1 MKYAQIFALGTI
13 LALAATAALTGCTTV
28 KEKWGEL
35 WSKNK
40 PQVELPVPTPEQP
53 PTQATDDEVD
63 FSKLKWT
70 RGGSNFSSA
79 KREQGAIIRNVRIRA
94 GGTPTLFYTGE
105 GFGHWPKREAES
117 NITHIWC
124 TFFDED
130 GDGIYE
136 RGGKWDWGRA
146 NFLERPMH
154 HMDFNYKN
162 WDGYPR
168 KGTPWAAVITDVK
181 GKRRSNVV
189 KGGWP

>member
-1 MKYAQIFALGTI
+1 MKKLAITLTLTI
-13 LALAATAALTGCTTV
+13 ATATLTGCATI

-40 PQVELPVPTPEQP
+40 PQIELPPVPTPEQP
-53 PTQATDDEVD
+53 QAQATDDEVAFD
-63 FSKLKWT
+63 KLKWT
-70 RGGSNFSSA
+70 RGGANFSRA

-105 GFGHWPKREAES
+105 GFSHWPKRENES

-162 WDGYPR
+162 WDGYPK

-189 KGGWP
+189 KGVWP

>member
-13 LALAATAALTGCTTV
+13 LTLAITTLTGCASI
-28 KEKWGEL
+28 KEKLGEL
-35 WSKNK
+35 WQKNK
-40 PQVELPVPTPEQP
+40 PQIELPVPTPEQTP
-53 PTQATDDEVD
+53 EQTTDDEVD

-70 RGGSNFSSA
+70 RGGSNFSGA
-79 KREQGAIIRNVRIRA
+79 KREQGAIIRNVRIRV

-105 GFGHWPKREAES
+105 GFGHWPKREPES

-162 WDGYPR
+162 WDGYPK
-168 KGTPWAAVITDVK
+168 KGTPWASVITDVK

-189 KGGWP
+189 KGVWP